1 MILVRMKCC
10 GITRVEDALQ
20 AAQLGFDAIGLVFAH
35 RSKRRIA
42 LQLACDIR
50 RALPPMVTTVALFM
64 DNDAIEVER
73 IIDALRPDLLQFHG
87 SEQDHWCAQFQA
99 RYIKAI
105 AMGEGAAALPSLS
118 LYPGA
123 AGLLLDGNVTGQV
136 GGRGDVF
143 DWSLI
148 PDHVVQ
154 PLILAGGL
162 NADNVAEAVRI
173 TRPWAVDVSS
183 GIESSPGVKDQGK
196 MRCFIAAV
204 RKAAADSARPA
215 S

>member
-1 MILVRMKCC
+1 MKCC

-42 LQLACDIR
+42 LQLARDIR

-64 DNDAIEVER
+64 DNDAVEVER
-73 IIDALRPDLLQFHG
+73 VNDVLRPDLLQFHG
-87 SEQDHWCAQFQA
+87 TEQDHWCAQFQT
-99 RYIKAI
+99 RYIKSI
-105 AMGEGAAALPSLS
+105 AMGEGAAALPGLS
-118 LYPGA
+118 AYPGA

-148 PDHVVQ
+148 PDHVAQ

-173 TRPWAVDVSS
+173 TQPWAVDVSS
-183 GIESSPGVKDQGK
+183 GVESSPGIKDAGK
-196 MRCFIAAV
+196 MYDFVAAV
-204 RKAAADSARPA
+204 RTAGVDSARPA
-215 S
+215 L